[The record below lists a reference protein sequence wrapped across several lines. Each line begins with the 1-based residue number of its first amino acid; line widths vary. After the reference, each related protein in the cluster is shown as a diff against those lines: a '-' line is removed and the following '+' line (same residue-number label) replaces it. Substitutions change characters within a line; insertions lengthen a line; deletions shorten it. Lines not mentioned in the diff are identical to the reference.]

1 MGRLTPAELARLKH
15 EVSLLSVAQSQGHVL
30 KKQGDDSYVCLC
42 PFHREKTPS
51 CVITPSKNLYHCF
64 GCGAS
69 GSVLDWL
76 QHTERLTYPQTLV
89 RLRELAG
96 TPSSLAAVPVLAS
109 PPVART
115 PLSDLDDDGQALLHQ
130 VIDFYHHNLLT
141 SPEAQQWLVSRGLNH
156 PELVSHFKLGFAGH
170 HGIGGSAG
178 LLPSSSSGEGKRLR
192 ERLAGLGV
200 LRASTRQDHF
210 RGCVVMPVIGWSE
223 SADVAQRGRVLQ
235 LYGRRT
241 TADYAVKKGA
251 AKHLYLP
258 SPLSGVWNE
267 EALKASSEVI
277 LCEALIDAM
286 TFWCAGFRHVTTAYG
301 ANGFTAEHLAA
312 LQYHG
317 VKRVLI
323 AYDRDEAGDRGA
335 VAVAADLLEG
345 GIGAWR
351 VQFPAGLDANA
362 YALKSGNPEAA
373 LGLALEQAQWMGKG
387 MVPGVV
393 FSHETPVSGVSE
405 TPPSLAAQPNEPT
418 TPPVQA
424 LIPCEQTDTGELLL
438 RAGPR
443 VWRVR
448 GWQKNSVAEVMKVN
462 VQVRDESTGA
472 FHVDSLDMY
481 SSRHRQGYISAAAVE
496 LGCESSV
503 IKREC
508 GRVLLMLEQ
517 KQDEARQS
525 TVQSDATAAVTV
537 SAEDEAAA
545 LALLKSPDLTER
557 IINDLA
563 SCGVVGESTNLL
575 TGYLAATSRKLDKPL
590 AVLIQSSSAAG
601 KSSLMDAVLG
611 LMPEE
616 ERIQYSAMTGQSL
629 YYLGETSL
637 QHKILAIAEEEGV
650 RQAAYALKLLQSD
663 GELKIASTGK
673 NEQSGELVTREYKV
687 QGPVMLMLTTTA
699 IDVDEELLNRCLV
712 LTVNESREQTQA
724 IHAMQRHGQTL
735 EGLLQSSEKQYLTRL
750 HQNAQRLLRPLK
762 VVNPY
767 ADRLT
772 FLSDKTR
779 TRRDHMKYLT
789 LIQSIALLHH
799 YQREVKRVEHRGQ
812 VIEYIEVAQSDIALA
827 NHLAHEV
834 LGRTLDEM
842 PPQTRKLLL
851 LIQTMVSDMAQRQG
865 CQSGEVRFTRRDI
878 RGYTNWSDS
887 QLKNHCLR
895 LSEMEYLLLHGGSR
909 GHLLQYELLWDGGNG
924 DESHLCGLLHVA
936 EHEGDECKSGQDEDK
951 SGSSL
956 PQVGGKSG
964 VENTGSAQTA
974 QGVNG
979 LQVCPEANAVIKGK
993 RKSPV
998 GVLPAASVDDPLSE
1012 GSERKSDLVED
1023 KSGSS
1028 LPQVRVKSGMEK
1040 VASGQ
1045 TAQGLDA
1052 EVVGVAP
1059 EAVIRGKRKRAAA
1072 IAPNVN
1078 KEVTHGQ
1085 P

>member
-1 MGRLTPAELARLKH
+1 MGRMTPAELARLKR
-15 EVSLLSVAQSQGHVL
+15 EVSLLSVAQGQGHRL
-30 KKQGDDSYVCLC
+30 KKQGDDSVMCLC

-76 QHTERLTYPQTLV
+76 QHTERLTYPQTLL
-89 RLRELAG
+89 RLREL
-96 TPSSLAAVPVLAS
+96 TDNRSSLGAVPVSAS
-109 PPVART
+109 PSATRT
-115 PLSDLDDDGQALLHQ
+115 PLADLDDDGQVLLHQ
-130 VIDFYHHNLLT
+130 VIGFYHHNLLNN
-141 SPEAQQWLVSRGLNH
+141 PEAQQWLVSRGLTH

-170 HGIGGSAG
+170 HGIGGGAG
-178 LLPSSSSGEGKRLR
+178 LLPSTSSKEGKALR

-200 LRASTRQDHF
+200 LRATTRQDHF

-223 SADVAQRGRVLQ
+223 SANVAQRGRVLQ

-258 SPLSGVWNE
+258 SPLVGVWNE

-286 TFWCAGFRHVTTAYG
+286 TFWCAGFRNVTTAYG
-301 ANGFTAEHLAA
+301 ATGFTADSLAA

-335 VAVAADLLEG
+335 DSVAADLLEA
-345 GIGAWR
+345 GIEAWR
-351 VQFPAGLDANA
+351 VRFPPGLDANA
-362 YALKSGNPEAA
+362 YALKSGSPESA
-373 LGLALEQAQWMGKG
+373 LGLALEQAAWMGKG
-387 MVPGVV
+387 SGPGVV
-393 FSHETPVSGVSE
+393 FSHETAVSE
-405 TPPSLAAQPNEPT
+405 AGEKPASLAAQPDVQA
-418 TPPVQA
+418 TPSVQA
-424 LIPCEQTDTGELLL
+424 LMPCEQTEAGELLL
-438 RAGPR
+438 RCGPR

-448 GWQKNSVAEVMKVN
+448 GWQRNSVAEVMKVN

-481 SSRHRQGYISAAAVE
+481 HARQRQGYISAAAEE
-496 LGCESSV
+496 LGCEVSV

-517 KQDEARQS
+517 KQDEQRQS
-525 TVQSDATAAVTV
+525 SAQTDAPAAVTV
-537 SAEDEAAA
+537 SEEDEAAA
-545 LALLKSPDLTER
+545 LELLKSPHLAER
-557 IINDLA
+557 IVDDLA

-575 TGYLAATSRKLDKPL
+575 MGYLAATSRKLDKPL

-735 EGLLQSSEKQYLTRL
+735 AGLLQSSEKQYLTRL

-779 TRRDHMKYLT
+779 ARRDHMKYLT
-789 LIQSIALLHH
+789 LIQSIALLHQ
-799 YQREVKRVEHRGQ
+799 YQRTVKRVEHRGA

-827 NHLAHEV
+827 NKLAHEV

-842 PPQTRKLLL
+842 PPQTRKLLVWL
-851 LIQTMVSDMAQRQG
+851 KDWVQETAQSQALKAD
-865 CQSGEVRFTRRDI
+865 EVRFTRRDI
-878 RGYTNWSDS
+878 RAALGWGDT
-887 QLKNHCLR
+887 QLKIHLSR
-895 LSEMEYLLLHGGSR
+895 LLEMEYLLLFRR
-909 GHLLQYELLWDGGNG
+909 GLTYEYGLLWDGEENG
-924 DESHLCGLLHVA
+924 GAHLCGLLDVT
-936 EHEGDECKSGQDEDK
+936 ETVPVNEGGDNR
-951 SGSSL
+951 SGSDKNRSASGRGT
-956 PQVGGKSG
+956 VGG
-964 VENTGSAQTA
+964 
-974 QGVNG
+974 
-979 LQVCPEANAVIKGK
+979 
-993 RKSPV
+993 R
-998 GVLPAASVDDPLSE
+998 SE
-1012 GSERKSDLVED
+1012 G
-1023 KSGSS
+1023 
-1028 LPQVRVKSGMEK
+1028 EK
-1040 VASGQ
+1040 AASGQ
-1045 TAQGLDA
+1045 SQQDLTSQL
-1052 EVVGVAP
+1052 VGVA
-1059 EAVIRGKRKRAAA
+1059 ENTVIRGKRKRAAA
-1072 IAPNVN
+1072 IAPDVN
-1078 KEVTHGQ
+1078 KEAQHGQ
-1085 P
+1085 S

>member
-1 MGRLTPAELARLKH
+1 MGRMTPAELARLKR
-15 EVSLLSVAQSQGHVL
+15 EVSLLSVAQGQGHRL
-30 KKQGDDSYVCLC
+30 KKQGDDSVVCLC

-51 CVITPSKNLYHCF
+51 CVITPSKSLYHCF

-76 QHTERLTYPQTLV
+76 QHTEKLTYPQTLL

-96 TPSSLAAVPVLAS
+96 NPSSLAAVPVSAL

-115 PLSDLDDDGQALLHQ
+115 PLADLDDDGQALLHQ
-130 VIDFYHHNLLT
+130 VIDFYHHNLLDN
-141 SPEAQQWLVSRGLNH
+141 PEAQQWLVSRGLNH
-156 PELVSHFKLGFAGH
+156 PELISHFRLGFAGH

-178 LLPSSSSGEGKRLR
+178 LLPSTSSLEGKRLR

-200 LRASTRQDHF
+200 LRATTRQDHF
-210 RGCVVMPVIGWSE
+210 RGCVVMPVVGWSE
-223 SADVAQRGRVLQ
+223 SANVAQRGRVLQ

-258 SPLSGVWNE
+258 SPLAGVWNE

-286 TFWCAGFRHVTTAYG
+286 TFWGAGFRNVTTAYG
-301 ANGFTAEHLAA
+301 ANGFTTDSLAA

-335 VAVAADLLEG
+335 DSVAADLLEA
-345 GIGAWR
+345 GIEAWR
-351 VQFPAGLDANA
+351 VRFPPGLDANA
-362 YALKSGNPEAA
+362 YAQKSGSPESA
-373 LGLALEQAQWMGKG
+373 LGLALEQAAWMGKG
-387 MVPGVV
+387 TGPGAV
-393 FSHETPVSGVSE
+393 FSHETVAESSVN
-405 TPPSLAAQPNEPT
+405 PSSLTAPAEL
-418 TPPVQA
+418 V
-424 LIPCEQTDTGELLL
+424 PCEQTEAGELLL
-438 RAGPR
+438 RCGPR

-462 VQVRDESTGA
+462 VQVRDDSTGA

-481 SSRHRQGYISAAAVE
+481 SSRHRQGYISAAAGE
-496 LGCESSV
+496 LECEQSV

-517 KQDEARQS
+517 KQDEQRQS
-525 TVQSDATAAVTV
+525 SAQTDAPAAVTV

-545 LALLKSPDLTER
+545 LELLNAPDLAAR

-575 TGYLAATSRKLDKPL
+575 MGYLAATSRKLDKPL

-735 EGLLQSSEKQYLTRL
+735 AGLLQSSEKQYLTRL

-789 LIQSIALLHH
+789 LIQSIALLHQ
-799 YQREVKRVEHRGQ
+799 YQRAVKRVEHRGA

-827 NHLAHEV
+827 NKLAHEV

-842 PPQTRKLLL
+842 PPQTRKLLVWL
-851 LIQTMVSDMAQRQG
+851 KDWVQETAQSQALKAD
-865 CQSGEVRFTRRDI
+865 EVRFTRRDI
-878 RGYTNWSDS
+878 RAALGWGDT
-887 QLKNHCLR
+887 QLKIHLSR
-895 LSEMEYLLLHGGSR
+895 LLEMEYLLLFRR
-909 GHLLQYELLWDGGNG
+909 GLTYEYGLLWDGEENG
-924 DESHLCGLLHVA
+924 GAHLCGLLDVTETVPVNEGGDNRSGSDKNRSASGRGTVGGRSEGEKAASGQSQQDLMGELVGVA
-936 EHEGDECKSGQDEDK
+936 E
-951 SGSSL
+951 
-956 PQVGGKSG
+956 
-964 VENTGSAQTA
+964 
-974 QGVNG
+974 
-979 LQVCPEANAVIKGK
+979 NAVIKGK
-993 RKSPV
+993 TKA
-998 GVLPAASVDDPLSE
+998 G
-1012 GSERKSDLVED
+1012 KT
-1023 KSGSS
+1023 S
-1028 LPQVRVKSGMEK
+1028 LPVSAE
-1040 VASGQ
+1040 
-1045 TAQGLDA
+1045 TEAQHD
-1052 EVVGVAP
+1052 
-1059 EAVIRGKRKRAAA
+1059 
-1072 IAPNVN
+1072 
-1078 KEVTHGQ
+1078 Q

>member
-1 MGRLTPAELARLKH
+1 MGRMTPAELARLKR
-15 EVSLLSVAQSQGHVL
+15 EVSLLSVAQGQGHRL
-30 KKQGDDSYVCLC
+30 KKQGDDSVVCLC

-51 CVITPSKNLYHCF
+51 CVITPSKSLYHCF

-76 QHTERLTYPQTLV
+76 QHTEKLTYPQTLL

-96 TPSSLAAVPVLAS
+96 NPSSLAAVPVSAL

-115 PLSDLDDDGQALLHQ
+115 PLADLDDDGQALLHQ
-130 VIDFYHHNLLT
+130 VIDFYHHNLLDN
-141 SPEAQQWLVSRGLNH
+141 PEAQQWLVSRGLNH
-156 PELVSHFKLGFAGH
+156 PELISHFRLGFAGH

-178 LLPSSSSGEGKRLR
+178 LLPSTSSLEGKRLR

-200 LRASTRQDHF
+200 LRATTRQDHF
-210 RGCVVMPVIGWSE
+210 RGCVVMPVVGWSE
-223 SADVAQRGRVLQ
+223 SANVAQRGRVLQ

-258 SPLSGVWNE
+258 SPLAGVWNE

-286 TFWCAGFRHVTTAYG
+286 TFWGAGFRNVTTAYG
-301 ANGFTAEHLAA
+301 ANGFTTDSLAA

-335 VAVAADLLEG
+335 DSVAADLLEA
-345 GIGAWR
+345 GIEAWR
-351 VQFPAGLDANA
+351 VRFPPGLDANA
-362 YALKSGNPEAA
+362 YAQKSGSPESA
-373 LGLALEQAQWMGKG
+373 LGLALEQAAWMGKG
-387 MVPGVV
+387 TGPGAV
-393 FSHETPVSGVSE
+393 FSHETVAESSVN
-405 TPPSLAAQPNEPT
+405 PSSLTAPAEL
-418 TPPVQA
+418 V
-424 LIPCEQTDTGELLL
+424 PCEQTEAGELLL
-438 RAGPR
+438 RCGPR

-462 VQVRDESTGA
+462 VQVRDDSTGA

-481 SSRHRQGYISAAAVE
+481 SSRHRQGYISAAAGE
-496 LGCESSV
+496 LECEQSV

-517 KQDEARQS
+517 KQDEQRQS
-525 TVQSDATAAVTV
+525 SAQTDAPAAVTV

-545 LALLKSPDLTER
+545 LELLNAPDLAAR

-575 TGYLAATSRKLDKPL
+575 MGYLAATSRKLDKPL

-735 EGLLQSSEKQYLTRL
+735 AGLLQSSEKQYLTRL

-789 LIQSIALLHH
+789 LIQSIALLHQ
-799 YQREVKRVEHRGQ
+799 YQRAVKRVEHRGA

-827 NHLAHEV
+827 NKLAHEV

-842 PPQTRKLLL
+842 PPQTRKLL
-851 LIQTMVSDMAQRQG
+851 V
-865 CQSGEVRFTRRDI
+865 
-878 RGYTNWSDS
+878 W
-887 QLKNHCLR
+887 LKDWVQ
-895 LSEMEYLLLHGGSR
+895 E
-909 GHLLQYELLWDGGNG
+909 
-924 DESHLCGLLHVA
+924 
-936 EHEGDECKSGQDEDK
+936 
-951 SGSSL
+951 
-956 PQVGGKSG
+956 
-964 VENTGSAQTA
+964 TA
-974 QGVNG
+974 QS
-979 LQVCPEANAVIKGK
+979 QA
-993 RKSPV
+993 
-998 GVLPAASVDDPLSE
+998 
-1012 GSERKSDLVED
+1012 
-1023 KSGSS
+1023 
-1028 LPQVRVKSGMEK
+1028 
-1040 VASGQ
+1040 
-1045 TAQGLDA
+1045 
-1052 EVVGVAP
+1052 
-1059 EAVIRGKRKRAAA
+1059 
-1072 IAPNVN
+1072 
-1078 KEVTHGQ
+1078 
-1085 P
+1085 